1 MSGKNYDPFSLITVY
16 LGRIHRSG
24 KSFQLKSKN
33 DQPQPTKLRKNQQR
47 SESPKPKPNQPHL
60 PHQSN
65 QTVNQNHNNTT
76 QDPKLSPPN
85 RRQSPKPNPTSP
97 TGITAS
103 DVRQLWTDL
112 KEPVS
117 YSGNSA
123 EILNKI
129 KSFQ

>member
-1 MSGKNYDPFSLITVY
+1 MIIFI

-33 DQPQPTKLRKNQQR
+33 DQLQPTKQPKNQQR
-47 SESPKPKPNQPHL
+47 NGNQKPKPSPPHRH
-60 PHQSN
+60 HQSN
-65 QTVNQNHNNTT
+65 QTVSPNHKDTT
-76 QDPKLSPPN
+76 QDPNNPTTPPH
-85 RRQSPKPNPTSP
+85 SPKSSPTNP

-103 DVRQLWTDL
+103 DVKQLWTDL
-112 KEPVS
+112 KDPVS